1 MNIEF
6 IQQIFLGSREQNGNI
21 NNDQYNIREVLPDA
35 EGKLFAMEVNT
46 QIARQAGIEK
56 GDQIIVDREISPSN
70 GNMVVAR
77 IGNDLCIRKLIIE
90 NGKKALISPGNELA
104 PLAVDSS
111 FMCWGVIIY
120 VVKSLIRS

>member
-6 IQQIFLGSREQNGNI
+6 SQQIFLGSREQNGNI

-35 EGKLFAMEVNT
+35 DGKLFAMEVNT

-90 NGKKALISPGNELA
+90 NELA

-111 FMCWGVIIY
+111 FMCWGVILY